1 MANLVKC
8 FLTITIT
15 NNLCAKSRNF
25 EVLSRI
31 NFFTFAIINNYKK
44 QNEMEISKI
53 FDVIFI
59 AAVMSGCGLEQMA
72 SKYKTAS
79 YMVTPSPLET
89 HGGKIALNLDGAFAE
104 KYFVKKATVDFTPV
118 LVYANGETAFKTIT
132 IQGEEATGGEATI
145 FYSTGGSFKYQ
156 DAIKYNSDMMNSTL
170 ELRAIAKEKDKE
182 KVLGPKTIAN
192 GVLATATRVL
202 DNEEIAN
209 NNHGYEHETI
219 LEETATI
226 YFLVN
231 QSKIRTT
238 EKSDTDIKKLKEF
251 VKNGYITHSIEIKS
265 FASPEGSINTND
277 NVSDNR
283 MKSTVNYTKTLLR
296 SLKVDGASNNGL
308 YTETSLGEDW
318 AGFESLVQASNIKD
332 KRRINKIVNSVEDLE
347 LREQQIRDL
356 AEIYAALEEDVLPQ
370 LRKAVIIIRSFEP
383 KRTDEEIAVLS
394 TTNPEALDLKELLFA
409 ATLTTDATVKEAIYN
424 KAVELHNDWR
434 GYNNIACMYLVKGE
448 LDNAATYLEKAE
460 NLQKKQKHDIL
471 TNKGI
476 IYARKGGLTTAQK
489 LFDQANA
496 SELNQAIL
504 DIRQGEYAKAARF
517 FKNGT
522 SHNAALAQLMNGENN
537 INCNEGTAAC
547 HYLNAIAAAR
557 SGNNDA
563 AISNLTN
570 AITANAHY
578 KAEAAI
584 DLEFV
589 SLRTNEAFIALT
601 K

>member
-1 MANLVKC
+1 MG
-8 FLTITIT
+8 I
-15 NNLCAKSRNF
+15 
-25 EVLSRI
+25 SRI
-31 NFFTFAIINNYKK
+31 FYIIVIAAII
-44 QNEMEISKI
+44 S
-53 FDVIFI
+53 
-59 AAVMSGCGLEQMA
+59 SCGIDQMA
-72 SKYKTAS
+72 SKYET
-79 YMVTPSPLET
+79 VNFTTTPPTLQA
-89 HGGKIALNLDGAFAE
+89 HGGKVVLSLDASFAE
-104 KYFVKKATVDFTPV
+104 KYFAKKATVDFTPV
-118 LVYANGETAFKTIT
+118 LIYANGETAFKTIT

-145 FYSTGGSFKYQ
+145 FYSTGGGFKYQ
-156 DAIKYNSDMMNSTL
+156 DAIEYNSDMMNSTL

-231 QSKIRTT
+231 QSNIRTT

-251 VKNGYITHSIEIKS
+251 AKNGYTTHSIEIKS
-265 FASPEGSINTND
+265 FASPEGSVNIND

-283 MKSTVNYTKTLLR
+283 MKSTLNYTKRLLR
-296 SLKVDGASNNGL
+296 SLKVDGASNKDL
-308 YTETSLGEDW
+308 YTEISLGEDW
-318 AGFESLVQASNIKD
+318 AGFESLVQASDIKD

-356 AEIYAALEEDVLPQ
+356 AEIYDALEENVLPQ

-394 TTNPEALDLKELLFA
+394 TTNPKALDVKELLFA
-409 ATLTTDATVKEAIYN
+409 ATLTTDATVKEGIYN

-434 GYNNIACMYLVKGE
+434 GYNNIASMHLANRDLSKAMV
-448 LDNAATYLEKAE
+448 YLEKAE
-460 NLQKKQKHDIL
+460 NISDRKQKHDIL
-471 TNKGI
+471 INKGI
-476 IYARKGGLTTAQK
+476 IYARRGQLSTAQK

-504 DIRQGEYAKAARF
+504 DIRQGEYKKAARF
-517 FKNGT
+517 FKNGK
-522 SHNAALAQLMNGENN
+522 SHNAALAQLMNGKNSA
-537 INCNEGTAAC
+537 NCNDAIAAC
-547 HYLNAIAAAR
+547 YYLNAIAAAR

-570 AITANAHY
+570 AISANANY
-578 KAEAAI
+578 KTEAII

-589 SLRTNEAFIALT
+589 NLRINEAFITLT